1 MSLSGSFWM
10 GLFAAP
16 INHQNNS
23 VKIAYRTAMSNQ
35 ASDNQSSSS
44 ANSMPALVMEASSR
58 KEKEARLHFPC
69 KVYDMLEDADKQGHK
84 EIVSWNASGTGFTV
98 HNKDL
103 FTKKIIPQYFNQ
115 TKYKSFQRQ
124 LSLYGFQ
131 RITGGENK
139 GLRYHEKLR
148 RGMRDLC
155 RSMKPIGYKPRSS
168 EAKEVMKALA
178 SPSPLRVMDDKLP
191 AVISSNSLPESDGI
205 EKAALIQTLHA
216 PVEFTAD
223 GFPEMGCFE
232 GKTFYLMDS
241 RSFAHLAKPANTTT
255 EPIAPLPRPIYNADT
270 RSVIIDGQMKRA
282 WEIGF
287 EMAMAMKTAQMSNNN
302 PEHGGI
308 DVSTQQPLYVE

>member
-1 MSLSGSFWM
+1 M
-10 GLFAAP
+10 
-16 INHQNNS
+16 
-23 VKIAYRTAMSNQ
+23 TNQ
-35 ASDNQSSSS
+35 GGDNYSTSS
-44 ANSMPALVMEASSR
+44 ANSMPDLVGEGPTQSGGS
-58 KEKEARLHFPC
+58 KKDKDKDKEARLHFPC
-69 KVYDMLEDADKQGHK
+69 KVYDMLEDADLQGHK
-84 EIVSWNASGTGFTV
+84 DIVSWNASGTGFTV

-148 RGMRDLC
+148 RGQRDLC

-168 EAKEVMKALA
+168 EAKEVMMQALA
-178 SPSPLRVMDDKLP
+178 SPPLPLQAVEDRLP
-191 AVISSNSLPESDGI
+191 AVISTNSLPDSDAI
-205 EKAALIQTLHA
+205 QKAAMIQTLHA

-241 RSFAHLAKPANTTT
+241 RSFAHLARPSNTTH
-255 EPIAPLPRPIYNADT
+255 EPIALARPIQT
-270 RSVIIDGQMKRA
+270 QRSAAIDGQMKRA

-287 EMAMAMKTAQMSNNN
+287 EMAMAMRSSQMSNNK
-302 PEHGGI
+302 PEHAGF
-308 DVSTQQPLYVE
+308 DTTSTQQPLYVE

>member
-1 MSLSGSFWM
+1 MSIQGSD
-10 GLFAAP
+10 
-16 INHQNNS
+16 
-23 VKIAYRTAMSNQ
+23 T
-35 ASDNQSSSS
+35 QSSSS
-44 ANSMPALVMEASSR
+44 GSSMPALVMEGSTR

-69 KVYDMLEDADKQGHK
+69 KVYDMLEDADQQGHK
-84 EIVSWNASGTGFTV
+84 DIVSWNASGTGFTV

-178 SPSPLRVMDDKLP
+178 SPSPLRVTDDKIP
-191 AVISSNSLPESDGI
+191 AVISASSLPETDGI
-205 EKAALIQTLHA
+205 DKAALIQTLHA

-241 RSFAHLAKPANTTT
+241 RSFAHLAKPATSTPST
-255 EPIAPLPRPIYNADT
+255 ASVAHARPIHNADT
-270 RSVIIDGQMKRA
+270 RSVMIDGQMKRA

-287 EMAMAMKTAQMSNNN
+287 EMAMAMKTAQMSNST

-308 DVSTQQPLYVE
+308 EVSTQQPLYVE

>member
-1 MSLSGSFWM
+1 
-10 GLFAAP
+10 
-16 INHQNNS
+16 
-23 VKIAYRTAMSNQ
+23 MSNYN
-35 ASDNQSSSS
+35 SDSQSSSS
-44 ANSMPALVMEASSR
+44 GTSMPDLVAEGSTR

-69 KVYDMLEDADKQGHK
+69 KVYDMLEDADQQGHK
-84 EIVSWNASGTGFTV
+84 DIVSWNASGTGFTV

-103 FTKKIIPQYFNQ
+103 FTKTIIPQYFNQ

-168 EAKEVMKALA
+168 EAKEVMKALS
-178 SPSPLRVMDDKLP
+178 SPSPLRAMDDALP

-241 RSFAHLAKPANTTT
+241 RSFAHLTKTTT
-255 EPIAPLPRPIYNADT
+255 TTAATTTAATQPVAPTRPLHNADT
-270 RSVIIDGQMKRA
+270 RPVMIDGQMKRA

-287 EMAMAMKTAQMSNNN
+287 EMAMAMKTGQNSNHNL
-302 PEHGGI
+302 EHAGI
-308 DVSTQQPLYVE
+308 DLSSHQQPLYVE